1 VTNYELVVGLALEGF
16 SSSNRRRPRSLRRTI
31 RSGIHTATRLDG
43 TVLRSAL
50 GAKPPK
56 NEFTFANDPLAEGS
70 RGRLGHVVPLNVLNI
85 PAAVANEVM
94 MQQAFGIES
103 RGTAFDRHFTHQAR
117 LHQVTQ
123 IVISRGPGGARIHA
137 IHGFEDFDSGG
148 MPVVFR
154 QEGHHG
160 VALWSAAQSA
170 AFQ

>member
-1 VTNYELVVGLALEGF
+1 M
-16 SSSNRRRPRSLRRTI
+16 
-31 RSGIHTATRLDG
+31 
-43 TVLRSAL
+43 
-50 GAKPPK
+50 
-56 NEFTFANDPLAEGS
+56 
-70 RGRLGHVVPLNVLNI
+70 
-85 PAAVANEVM
+85 M

-117 LHQVTQ
+117 LHQVSQ
-123 IVISRGPGGARIHA
+123 IVVSGGPGRARIHA

-160 VALWSAAQSA
+160 VALGSAAQPA